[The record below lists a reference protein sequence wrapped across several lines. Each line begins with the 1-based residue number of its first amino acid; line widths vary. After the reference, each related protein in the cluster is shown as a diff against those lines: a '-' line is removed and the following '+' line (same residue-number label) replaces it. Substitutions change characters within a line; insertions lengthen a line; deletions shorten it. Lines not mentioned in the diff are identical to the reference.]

1 MAVWMHKG
9 RTAIAGIGTTPYYKR
24 GTCPE
29 SATSLTV
36 RAIVDAC
43 EDAGV
48 DPRDVD
54 GFVSY
59 GADHSSGTRLAPSLG
74 TREVRWSAMAFGG
87 GGSGTAPAVAIA
99 ASAILAGFADTVV
112 VYRGVSQTEGRLLEL
127 VKEDHMSPQY
137 EVNGLVAPVEFMA
150 LRTRRMIDV
159 AGVPQSTMRAFV
171 RAAYHHAARNP
182 AASSGGMLVSDA
194 DYDDSRLIAEPYHL
208 FDCSRENDGAAA
220 VIVTSAERARD
231 LRHPP
236 AYVLAA
242 PQSIGEGWGERG
254 ESNDPYWSSG
264 FFAVR
269 ERLWA
274 DSGHQPD
281 DIDVVQV
288 YENTVG
294 LAIASLIE
302 LGFCTPESSGEFFRF
317 ENLIAPNGGLPINT
331 AGGNIAEGFFH
342 GMGLI
347 LEGVRQIRGHS
358 VNQVPGARLSLVTG
372 GPGGQGSAVLLGAEA
387 DS

>member
-1 MAVWMHKG
+1 MTWEHKG
-9 RTAIAGIGTTPYYKR
+9 KTAIAGIGTTPYYRR
-24 GTCPE
+24 GQSAE
-29 SATSLTV
+29 SVTSLTV
-36 RAIVDAC
+36 RAIVAAC
-43 EDAGV
+43 DDAGI

-74 TREVRWSAMAFGG
+74 TRDVRWSAMAFGG

-150 LRTRRMIDV
+150 LRTRRMLEV
-159 AGVPQSTMRAFV
+159 AGVPRSAMRDFV
-171 RAAYHHAARNP
+171 RAAYHHGSRNP
-182 AASSGGMLVSDA
+182 AASARGVEVSDE
-194 DYDDSRLIAEPYHL
+194 DYESSRYIAEPYRL

-231 LRHPP
+231 LRQPP

-242 PQSIGEGWGERG
+242 PQSIPQGWGERG
-254 ESNDPYWSSG
+254 ESNDPYWCSG
-264 FFAVR
+264 FFTVG
-269 ERLWA
+269 ERLWSDA
-274 DSGHQPD
+274 GHGPD
-281 DIDVVQV
+281 EIDVVQV

-294 LAIASLIE
+294 LAVASLIE
-302 LGFCTPESSGEFFRF
+302 LGFCTPETAGEFFRY
-317 ENLIAPNGGLPINT
+317 ENLIAPNVGLPVNT

-347 LEGVRQIRGHS
+347 LEGARQIRGDS
-358 VNQVPGARLSLVTG
+358 VNQVPDAALSLVTG
-372 GPGGQGSAVLLGAEA
+372 GPGGQGSAVLLGTEP
-387 DS
+387 